1 MAQDTPLA
9 IVSSAFGFVTFA
21 AAIVAAIAS
30 WLGYVYR
37 YRASPEQANIFLS
50 VVNASRSEL
59 ELFKAQYSV
68 LQENTLNAPGADN
81 HKLLKDVADAIY
93 AEAEAAFIRLQEDMR
108 QSGININDT
117 QLNENPKKR
126 LAWIASGGQLHQR
139 LEERAALTNNLA
151 LLKMALLSA

>member
-21 AAIVAAIAS
+21 AAIVAAIGS
-30 WLGYVYR
+30 WLGYVYL
-37 YRASPEQANIFLS
+37 YRASPERANIFLS

-59 ELFKAQYSV
+59 ELFRAQYD
-68 LQENTLNAPGADN
+68 TLRETTFNPNAPGAAKQ
-81 HKLLKDVADAIY
+81 KLLMDVADAIC
-93 AEAEAAFIRLQEDMR
+93 AEAEAAFIRLQEDMKH
-108 QSGININDT
+108 SGIDDAE
-117 QLNENPKKR
+117 LNQRPKDRVTWMASSDR
-126 LAWIASGGQLHQR
+126 LYQR